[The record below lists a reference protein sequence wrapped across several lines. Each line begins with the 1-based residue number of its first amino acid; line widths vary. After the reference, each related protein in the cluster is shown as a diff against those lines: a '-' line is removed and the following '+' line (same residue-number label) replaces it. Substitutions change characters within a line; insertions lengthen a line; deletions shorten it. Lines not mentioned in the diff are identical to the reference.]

1 MKGGGMI
8 AEDQQ
13 HPIRQSPYTAA
24 LGEIIYCKGGVPTE
38 IFALCRGWALRFV
51 QLADGRRQ
59 NLAVLLPG
67 DLCVTALFQEKL
79 YYSVEALTDVRI
91 TRFGRDDLK
100 KRILGDP
107 SLLEIVG
114 RACAAELR
122 DMDERAADLGRRS
135 AEERVTHLILSLVN
149 RLSAHRP
156 RPSQQYAFPLLQR
169 HIADLTGLTSVHV
182 SRVMSEF
189 RNDGIMKLARGILT
203 IANPTEL
210 ERIARLA

>member
-1 MKGGGMI
+1 MKVNGVI
-8 AEDQQ
+8 AGDKPN
-13 HPIRQSPYTAA
+13 PIPQSPYIAA
-24 LGEIIYCKGGVPTE
+24 HGEIIYSKGGVATD

-79 YYSVEALTDVRI
+79 HYSIEALTDVQI
-91 TRFGRDDLK
+91 TRFGLDDLK

-107 SLLEIVG
+107 NVLETVG

-122 DMDERAADLGRRS
+122 DIDERVTDLGRRS
-135 AEERVTHLILSLVN
+135 AEERVAHLILGLVN
-149 RLSAHRP
+149 RLSEHRL
-156 RPSQQYAFPLLQR
+156 RPNQQYAFPLLQR

-189 RNDGIMKLARGILT
+189 RNDRIMKLARGILT
-203 IANPTEL
+203 IVNPTEL